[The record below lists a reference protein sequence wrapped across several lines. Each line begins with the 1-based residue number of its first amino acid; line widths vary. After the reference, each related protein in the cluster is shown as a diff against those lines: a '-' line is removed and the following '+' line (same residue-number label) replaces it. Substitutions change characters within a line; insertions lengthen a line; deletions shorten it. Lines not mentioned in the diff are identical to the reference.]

1 MICSF
6 YRNYPFCSTDA
17 FTAVIN
23 LLFFAFAVNEW
34 MLYIGGLIAILD
46 STTTTMLRS
55 MISKMVHANE
65 VGKVFSI
72 LGVFQVSHSHLVKFT
87 PNFYEN
93 DSLFS
98 QALIPFIAGPSF
110 NFLYK
115 HTVRTFPAAFIFV
128 VIGLKSLVFI
138 DVLIVY
144 FKSRKVQKK
153 KAELEMENQR
163 QNKRK
168 LGDEETTQAFISS
181 SD

>member
-1 MICSF
+1 MIYC
-6 YRNYPFCSTDA
+6 C
-17 FTAVIN
+17 
-23 LLFFAFAVNEW
+23 L
-34 MLYIGGLIAILD
+34 
-46 STTTTMLRS
+46 
-55 MISKMVHANE
+55 
-65 VGKVFSI
+65 
-72 LGVFQVSHSHLVKFT
+72 
-87 PNFYEN
+87 
-93 DSLFS
+93 

-115 HTVRTFPAAFIFV
+115 GTVRTFPAAFIFV

-144 FKSRKVQKK
+144 LKSKKVQRK

-163 QNKRK
+163 QNKQK